1 MSNIDLIIKKHLEDK
16 GEKITLIKEIR
27 KSLNGRLYKIKYKNK
42 ISILKLY
49 KSEDGLRYYREKE
62 SLHILNKNHFE
73 FCPKLFYFNNAFKY
87 LIIEELKEIK
97 PTPNNKFKFDLA
109 KYIENQQNYIL
120 PIDKNKMINASE
132 AGFSIYEHLE
142 IVKKKASFILEK
154 LTSQAQTKEACKF
167 ISHEILPWLNSYEEK
182 LRLND
187 KYFYKIK
194 FSEIIFSQSDIGVHN
209 SFINNHKI
217 YTFDYEYAGLDDPAK
232 TICDILINPDQ
243 IINKDDFNTVLEK
256 ISTLKTF
263 KNAID
268 RFKIILPIY
277 RFKWFLIILNGYLKQ
292 DQQGSEES
300 FKVIMK
306 AFNYLNNSEKIIQ
319 IIKGL

>member
-1 MSNIDLIIKKHLEDK
+1 MQ
-16 GEKITLIKEIR
+16 
-27 KSLNGRLYKIKYKNK
+27 
-42 ISILKLY
+42 
-49 KSEDGLRYYREKE
+49 
-62 SLHILNKNHFE
+62 
-73 FCPKLFYFNNAFKY
+73 
-87 LIIEELKEIK
+87 
-97 PTPNNKFKFDLA
+97 FD
-109 KYIENQQNYIL
+109 
-120 PIDKNKMINASE
+120 
-132 AGFSIYEHLE
+132 F
-142 IVKKKASFILEK
+142 
-154 LTSQAQTKEACKF
+154 
-167 ISHEILPWLNSYEEK
+167 
-182 LRLND
+182 
-187 KYFYKIK
+187 
-194 FSEIIFSQSDIGVHN
+194 
-209 SFINNHKI
+209 I

-306 AFNYLNNSEKIIQ
+306 AFNYLNNSEEIIQ